1 MAFRRK
7 ATATKASDEIKSE
20 LGEGIGHLV
29 NAAGAATEAARETLA
44 PKAQAAV
51 EALAPRVEQA
61 RDAVKPTVDKA
72 LASLAPIVEAA
83 VEAQKA
89 GGKKVQSARK
99 DAKVAAAE
107 GKRRAKEAALALRG
121 GKPRR
126 RWPLVVGALAVG
138 AIAGA
143 AAGLLA
149 RRNEEPR
156 WEDYDAPTEP
166 VAQRVADVTT
176 SAAAKV
182 SSAADK
188 TADKVAETARS
199 AANATKSAA
208 DKTAAAVSEK
218 AEEKPS
224 PNGGRSR
231 ASSSR
236 TTGGSSTTK

>member
-7 ATATKASDEIKSE
+7 ATAAKASDEIKSE

-29 NAAGAATEAARETLA
+29 NAAGAATEVARETLA

-51 EALAPRVEQA
+51 EALAPKVGQA
-61 RDAVKPTVDKA
+61 REAVKPTVDKA

-83 VEAQKA
+83 VEAQKT
-89 GGKKVQSARK
+89 GGKKVKSARK

-121 GKPRR
+121 DKPRR
-126 RWPLVVGALAVG
+126 RWPLVIGALAVG

-166 VAQRVADVTT
+166 VRTRVADVATA
-176 SAAAKV
+176 SAAKV

-188 TADKVAETARS
+188 TADKVAETAKT

-208 DKTAAAVSEK
+208 DKTAAAVNEKTEEK
-218 AEEKPS
+218 ATS
-224 PNGGRSR
+224 NGSR
-231 ASSSR
+231 NRAASSR
-236 TTGGSSTTK
+236 TTGGSSATK